1 MTYVK
6 VGENLYPASVMVKS
20 PDRDWNDRE
29 SKSITLEGDYLT
41 INALF
46 PDGTAWSTVTEDNVP
61 SLDENGNPVYDAEG
75 NPVYDTVYSELDN
88 SEFNIRG
95 DLTVHNNGTC
105 TVKMGKLTELEKA
118 LSGAVTTEEL
128 DAAYMEGVN
137 EA

>member
-6 VGENLYPASVMVKS
+6 VGENLYPASVKVKS
-20 PDRDWNDRE
+20 PDRDWDYRE
-29 SKSITLEGDYLT
+29 SKAITLEGDYLAVD
-41 INALF
+41 ALF
-46 PDGTAWSTVTEDNVP
+46 ADGTTWSTVTEERVQ
-61 SLDENGNPVYDAEG
+61 SLDENGQPIYDVDG

-128 DAAYMEGVN
+128 DAAYVEGVN